1 MKKQLLL
8 HKFGVKFS
16 FYEGCTDY
24 LTVLAKN
31 EKQAAAKA
39 KKWLEKNMLYW
50 RLGYRRNSNELLIL
64 TNYGF

>member
-8 HKFGVKFS
+8 HEFGIKFS

-24 LTVLAKN
+24 LIVLAKN

-39 KKWLEKNMLYW
+39 KKWLEKNMLTDDW
-50 RLGYRRNSNELLIL
+50 DIEEIVM
-64 TNYGF
+64 NY

>member
-31 EKQAAAKA
+31 EKQASEKA
-39 KKWLEKNMLYW
+39 KKWLEKNMLTDDW
-50 RLGYRRNSNELLIL
+50 DIEEIVM
-64 TNYGF
+64 NY

>member
-8 HKFGVKFS
+8 HEFGVKFS

-31 EKQAAAKA
+31 EKQAGEKA
-39 KKWLEKNMLYW
+39 RKWLSKNMLTDDW
-50 RLGYRRNSNELLIL
+50 DIEEI
-64 TNYGF
+64 TMNY

>member
-8 HKFGVKFS
+8 HEFGVKFS

-39 KKWLEKNMLYW
+39 KKWLEKNMFTDDW
-50 RLGYRRNSNELLIL
+50 DIEEIVM
-64 TNYGF
+64 NY

>member
-8 HKFGVKFS
+8 HEFGVKFS

-31 EKQAAAKA
+31 DKRASEKA
-39 KKWLEKNMLYW
+39 KKWLEKNMLTDDWDIEEITMIY
-50 RLGYRRNSNELLIL
+50 
-64 TNYGF
+64 

>member
-8 HKFGVKFS
+8 HEFGVKFS

-31 EKQAAAKA
+31 EKQAAVKA
-39 KKWLEKNMLYW
+39 KKWLEKNMLTDDW
-50 RLGYRRNSNELLIL
+50 DIEEIVM
-64 TNYGF
+64 NY

>member
-8 HKFGVKFS
+8 HEFGVKFS

-31 EKQAAAKA
+31 EKQASEKA
-39 KKWLEKNMLYW
+39 RKKKKKNMLTDDW
-50 RLGYRRNSNELLIL
+50 DIEEIVM
-64 TNYGF
+64 NY

>member
-8 HKFGVKFS
+8 HEFGVKFS

-31 EKQAAAKA
+31 EKQASEKA
-39 KKWLEKNMLYW
+39 KKWITKNMLSDDWDKEEITMIY
-50 RLGYRRNSNELLIL
+50 
-64 TNYGF
+64 